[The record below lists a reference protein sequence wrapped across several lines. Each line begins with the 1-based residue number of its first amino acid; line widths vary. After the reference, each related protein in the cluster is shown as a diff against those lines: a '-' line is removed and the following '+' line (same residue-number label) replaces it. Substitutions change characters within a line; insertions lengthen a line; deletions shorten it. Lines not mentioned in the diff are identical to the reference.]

1 MQVETIMTRLKW
13 LLIVGTLAG
22 FSANA
27 AENTSQIAKQALS
40 LHNQERATLG
50 LPPLVWN
57 ERLAKSAETWAAKLS
72 RSDVLQHEYQ
82 GDPSGQGENLWMG
95 SRGYYSI
102 DEMIGDWSAEKA
114 RFRRGKMPNIS
125 HQGDW
130 EAVGHYSQMV
140 WRETRAVGCAI
151 AHSPDW
157 DVLVCRYDPPGNV
170 WGQDPF

>member
-1 MQVETIMTRLKW
+1 MTRLKW
-13 LLIVGTLAG
+13 LLIAGILAS

-27 AENTSQIAKQALS
+27 GATTAPQLAEQALR
-40 LHNQERATLG
+40 LHNHERAALG

-57 ERLAKSAETWAAKLS
+57 DQLAKSAEDWAAKLS
-72 RSDVLQHEYQ
+72 RSGMLQHEHQ
-82 GDPSGQGENLWMG
+82 GDSSGQGENLWMG
-95 SRGYYSI
+95 SRDGYSI
-102 DEMIGDWSAEKA
+102 DEMIGDWSGEKA
-114 RFRRGKMPNIS
+114 RFRRGKMPSIS

-170 WGQDPF
+170 WGQNPF

>member
-1 MQVETIMTRLKW
+1 MTRLKW
-13 LLIVGTLAG
+13 LIIAGTLAG
-22 FSANA
+22 FPANA
-27 AENTSQIAKQALS
+27 GSTTSPQLAEQALR
-40 LHNQERATLG
+40 LHNNERAALG

-57 ERLAKSAETWAAKLS
+57 ERLAKSAEVWATNLS
-72 RSDVLQHEYQ
+72 RGGALQHEYQ
-82 GDPSGQGENLWMG
+82 GGQSGQGENLWMG
-95 SRGYYSI
+95 SSGHYSV

-114 RFRRGKMPNIS
+114 RFRRGRAPVIRNRD
-125 HQGDW
+125 DW

-170 WGQDPF
+170 WGQNPF